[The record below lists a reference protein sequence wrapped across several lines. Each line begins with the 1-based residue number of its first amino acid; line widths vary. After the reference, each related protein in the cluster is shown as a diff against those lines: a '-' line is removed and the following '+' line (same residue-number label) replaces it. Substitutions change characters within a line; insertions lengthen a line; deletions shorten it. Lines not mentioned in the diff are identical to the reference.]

1 MRKKSQSWAQHSEL
15 RKSQQYLTENKLQ
28 MLNNNQKTDL
38 MNYYNDGLKS
48 IKLTRREVVKTKVNE
63 SRIQK
68 LKYQKLK
75 GKDSNSTLE
84 EKDNANPDK
93 VTYPVAS

>member
-1 MRKKSQSWAQHSEL
+1 
-15 RKSQQYLTENKLQ
+15 

-84 EKDNANPDK
+84 EKDNANQDK

>member
-1 MRKKSQSWAQHSEL
+1 
-15 RKSQQYLTENKLQ
+15 

-84 EKDNANPDK
+84 EKDNANQDK
-93 VTYPVAS
+93 VTYPVASQTQQEYMVTTTSEPDLHWQKYDTLGN

>member
-1 MRKKSQSWAQHSEL
+1 
-15 RKSQQYLTENKLQ
+15 
-28 MLNNNQKTDL
+28 